1 MLAQGETKMSD
12 PKVFIFAPVD
22 QADECHQKLEKYGCE
37 LSMGQA
43 GWHSPQGDNE
53 QDMIKM
59 AREANALMGTSIR
72 SSPITKSI
80 MESSPNLRVVAK
92 CTVGTDDI
100 DVEAAT
106 ELGILVCHAP
116 TESNCYGVAEGTV
129 AFILATM
136 KKLYQR
142 DAAVK
147 SGNWRDPSLT
157 GQYLGR
163 RTTDDYPGLTLGL
176 IGLGRIGARV
186 AQLFAPW
193 RMRIIATDP
202 YIDDERFIRN
212 GVEKVDMDTL
222 LRESDIVSMHC
233 VNTKETSKMMN
244 AEQFAK
250 MKSTAIFVNT
260 SRGANV
266 DEIALADALE
276 KNVIAAAAIDA
287 FADEPIDT
295 NSRLKKLGDKVI
307 LSPHMVSSNQASGL
321 GPGYK
326 WATNAVLQALAG
338 EVPNNVF
345 NPEVIERWR
354 ERFGGT
360 TTLTANEPI
369 PDHPGYGPP
378 NP

>member
-1 MLAQGETKMSD
+1 MGE
-12 PKVFIFAPVD
+12 PKVFVFAPVD
-22 QADECHQKLEKYGCE
+22 QAQECHQKLEKYGCN

-53 QDMIKM
+53 QDMVGM
-59 AREANALMGTSIR
+59 ANEADALMGTSIR
-72 SSPITKSI
+72 SSPITRGI
-80 MESSPNLRVVAK
+80 MEASPNLRVVAK

-129 AFILATM
+129 AFILATI
-136 KKLYQR
+136 KKLNQR
-142 DAAVK
+142 DEAVK
-147 SGNWRDPSLT
+147 NGNWRDPELT

-193 RMRIIATDP
+193 RMKIIATDP
-202 YIDDERFIRN
+202 YIDDERFIKN
-212 GVEKVDMDTL
+212 GVEKVDLDTL
-222 LRESDIVSMHC
+222 LKSSDIVSMHC
-233 VNTKETSKMMN
+233 VNTKETSKLMD
-244 AEQFAK
+244 AENFKK
-250 MKSTAIFVNT
+250 MKPTAIFVNT

-266 DEIALADALE
+266 DEAALAEALQNE
-276 KNVIAAAAIDA
+276 VIAGAAIDA
-287 FADEPIDT
+287 FADEPIAT
-295 NSRLKKLGDKVI
+295 NSPLKKLGNKVI

-321 GPGYK
+321 GPGYV

-345 NPEVIERWR
+345 NPEVIERWK

-360 TTLTANEPI
+360 TVLTGNEPI

>member
-1 MLAQGETKMSD
+1 MSD

-22 QADECHQKLEKYGCE
+22 QADECHQKLEKYGCD
-37 LSMGQA
+37 LLKGQA

-53 QDMIKM
+53 QDMVGM
-59 AREANALMGTSIR
+59 AKEADALMGTSIR
-72 SSPITKSI
+72 SSPITRTI

-100 DVEAAT
+100 DVDAAT

-129 AFILATM
+129 AFILATI
-136 KKLYQR
+136 KKLNQR

-147 SGNWRDPSLT
+147 SGGWRDPGLM

-193 RMRIIATDP
+193 RMRIIACDP

-212 GVEKVDMDTL
+212 GVERVDMDTL
-222 LRESDIVSMHC
+222 LAESDIVSMHC
-233 VNTKETSKMMN
+233 VNTKETSKLMD
-244 AEQFAK
+244 AEKFGK
-250 MKSTAIFVNT
+250 MKPSSIFVNT

-266 DEIALADALE
+266 DEAALADALE
-276 KNVIAAAAIDA
+276 NDVIAAAAIDA

-295 NSRLKKLGDKVI
+295 QSRLKKLGDKVI

-321 GPGYK
+321 GPGYI

-345 NPEVIERWR
+345 NPEVIERWK

-360 TTLTANEPI
+360 TVITANEPV
-369 PDHPGYGPP
+369 PDHPGYGPL

>member
-1 MLAQGETKMSD
+1 MSD

-22 QADECHQKLEKYGCE
+22 EEAECHTKLEKYGCG

-53 QDMIKM
+53 QDMIEM
-59 AREANALMGTSIR
+59 AKDAEALMGTSIR
-72 SSPITKSI
+72 SSPITRNI
-80 MESSPNLRVVAK
+80 LESSPNLRVVAK
-92 CTVGTDDI
+92 CTVGTDDV

-129 AFILATM
+129 AFILATL
-136 KKLYQR
+136 KKTSQR

-147 SGNWRDPSLT
+147 GGDWRDPGLM

-163 RTTDDYPGLTLGL
+163 RSTDGYPGLTLGL

-193 RMRIIATDP
+193 NMQIIAADP

-212 GVEKVDMDTL
+212 GVEKVDLDTL
-222 LRESDIVSMHC
+222 LAESDIVSMHC
-233 VNTKETSKMMN
+233 VNTKETSKLMN
-244 AEQFAK
+244 AERFAQ
-250 MKSTAIFVNT
+250 MKPSAIFVNT

-266 DEIALADALE
+266 DEAALADALE
-276 KNVIAAAAIDA
+276 NDVIAAAAIDA
-287 FADEPIDT
+287 FADEPIDK
-295 NSRLKKLGDKVI
+295 NSPLKKLGDKVI

-321 GPGYK
+321 GPGYV

-345 NPEVIERWR
+345 NPEVIDRWK
-354 ERFGGT
+354 ERFAGT
-360 TTLTANEPI
+360 TVLTANEPT

>member
-1 MLAQGETKMSD
+1 MNN
-12 PKVFIFAPVD
+12 PKIFVFAPVE
-22 QADECHQKLEKYGCE
+22 QADECHQKLEKYGCN

-53 QDMIKM
+53 RDMIEM
-59 AREANALMGTSIR
+59 AKDANALMGTSIR
-72 SSPITKSI
+72 SSPITRKI
-80 MESSPNLRVVAK
+80 METSPNLRVVAK

-100 DVEAAT
+100 DVDAAT

-129 AFILATM
+129 AFILATI
-136 KKLYQR
+136 KKINQR
-142 DAAVK
+142 DIAVK
-147 SGNWRDPSLT
+147 NGNWRDPNLM
-157 GQYLGR
+157 GQYLGQ
-163 RTTDDYPGLTLGL
+163 RTSDNYPGLTLGL

-186 AQLFAPW
+186 AQLFSPW
-193 RMRIIATDP
+193 RMRIIASDP

-212 GVEKVDMDTL
+212 GVEKVDLDTL
-222 LRESDIVSMHC
+222 LTESDIVSMHC
-233 VNTKETSKMMN
+233 VNTKETTKLMN
-244 AEQFAK
+244 AELFSK
-250 MKSTAIFVNT
+250 MKSSAIFVNT

-266 DEIALADALE
+266 DEAALAEALE
-276 KNVIAAAAIDA
+276 NDVISAAAIDA
-287 FADEPIDT
+287 FADEPIAK
-295 NSRLKKLGDKVI
+295 NSPLKKLGDKVI

-321 GPGYK
+321 GPGYI

-345 NPEVIERWR
+345 NPEVIERWK
-354 ERFGGT
+354 ERFGDKT
-360 TTLTANEPI
+360 ILTGNEPI

>member
-1 MLAQGETKMSD
+1 MSD

-22 QADECHQKLEKYGCE
+22 QADECHQKLEKFGCE

-59 AREANALMGTSIR
+59 AQEANALMGTSIR

-129 AFILATM
+129 AFILATV

-142 DAAVK
+142 DTAVK

-212 GVEKVDMDTL
+212 GVENVDMDTL

-233 VNTKETSKMMN
+233 VNTKETSKLMN

-250 MKSTAIFVNT
+250 MKPTAIFVNT
-260 SRGANV
+260 S
-266 DEIALADALE
+266 
-276 KNVIAAAAIDA
+276 
-287 FADEPIDT
+287 T
-295 NSRLKKLGDKVI
+295 
-307 LSPHMVSSNQASGL
+307 
-321 GPGYK
+321 
-326 WATNAVLQALAG
+326 
-338 EVPNNVF
+338 
-345 NPEVIERWR
+345 
-354 ERFGGT
+354 
-360 TTLTANEPI
+360 
-369 PDHPGYGPP
+369 
-378 NP
+378 